1 MFIKLILKKIIPS
14 QGLLIYHRIL
24 AYIAAWLYRYPS
36 RKMIVI
42 GVTGTS
48 GKSTVVNLIAK
59 ILEQAGFVCGLT
71 TTFNFKIADQELIN
85 KSKMTMLGRFS
96 LQRLLKKMVKAG
108 CHYAIIETT
117 SQGIVQFRHLGI
129 DYDVVVFT
137 NLTPEHIESHGSLEA
152 YRRAKEKLFQ
162 RLIKGKRKVINGKAV
177 KKISVVN
184 LDDKN
189 SKYFLNYPA
198 DEKYGHTLK
207 ILNHSSG
214 IRIIK
219 AEKVELMDNG
229 SEFVINNIR
238 FKLNLLGAF
247 NIDNALSAIS
257 VALSQRLDLGV
268 CKIAL
273 EKVSTIAGRMEVVA
287 EKPMVVVDYAH
298 TPDSLE
304 KVYQTLKKT
313 KSDLSKII
321 CILGAAGG
329 GRDKWKRPIFGRI
342 AEKYG
347 DYIIITNEDPYD
359 EDPKQIINEVVAG
372 IKNRQAL
379 FNQKKLFKIIDRRQ
393 AIKKALDLAHTD
405 DLIIIT
411 GKGSEQCIMGPKG
424 KKISWNDKKVIQELL
439 N

>member
-1 MFIKLILKKIIPS
+1 MFIKLIFKKIIPS
-14 QGLLIYHRIL
+14 QGLLLYHRIL
-24 AYIAAWLYRYPS
+24 AYFAAWLYRYPS

-71 TTFNFKIADQELIN
+71 TTFNFKIADQEFIN

-96 LQRLLKKMVKAG
+96 LQRLLKKMVKAK
-108 CHYAIIETT
+108 CQYAIIETT
-117 SQGIVQFRHLGI
+117 SQGIVQSRHLGI

-137 NLTPEHIESHGSLEA
+137 NLAPEHIESHGSLEA
-152 YRRAKEKLFQ
+152 YRQAKEKLFQ
-162 RLIKGKRKVINGKAV
+162 RLTKGKRKIINGKAV
-177 KKISVVN
+177 RKISVVN
-184 LDDKN
+184 LDDES
-189 SKYFLNYPA
+189 SKYFLKYPA

-207 ILNHSSG
+207 TLNHSSG

-238 FKLNLLGAF
+238 FKLNLLGVF

-273 EKVSTIAGRMEVVA
+273 QKVSIIAGRMEVVA
-287 EKPMVVVDYAH
+287 EKPTVVVDYAH

-313 KSDLSKII
+313 KGDLTKMI

-329 GRDKWKRPIFGRI
+329 GRDKWKRPMLGRI

-359 EDPKQIINEVVAG
+359 EDPEQIINEVVAG

-379 FNQKKLFKIIDRRQ
+379 FNQQKLFKIIDRRQ